1 MEIVIAII
9 GSGLLSAV
17 VSGLIGLYSKH
28 MDRKYV
34 KEDKAADKGDEMENV
49 KKQLAKAE
57 KDNVRLQMLVLMA
70 DYPEDESELMR
81 VAEHY
86 FKELKGNWYMTTMF
100 NHWIE
105 EKGIAKPDWLE
116 KE

>member
-28 MDRKYV
+28 MDRKYA
-34 KEDKAADKGDEMENV
+34 KEDKDASKNDEMENFR
-49 KKQLAKAE
+49 KHLAKAE

-70 DYPEDESELMR
+70 DYPEDESEIMR

-105 EKGIAKPDWLE
+105 EKNIAKPDWLE